1 VAALW
6 TPSVISI
13 LYETTSPLD
22 PISFSLLTPRNRSRQ
37 PHSTPWL
44 PSSGS
49 KNRRTPLPA
58 TSVLVSPDKPLAKL
72 PLHRSELSCP
82 VHSSMAEGT
91 PAHRSRTLF
100 VPCPAPR
107 PSWRPPASA
116 ARGVQPAWLACAAVS
131 RRSSPARMPHRA
143 RVQPP
148 HAGSSSARPAR
159 FVIRRGR
166 KVRSCPPTPFFIAV
180 CRVCVCHRAVRA
192 PSARCSCVLVAH
204 AYCARSRRSFAGSC
218 TRRASGSHLV
228 CMMFHACK
236 FTCCPRASLFA

>member
-1 VAALW
+1 MKPPLRWIQFHSPYALLGTGAA
-6 TPSVISI
+6 
-13 LYETTSPLD
+13 SP
-22 PISFSLLTPRNRSRQ
+22 IQ
-37 PHSTPWL
+37 PPGFL
-44 PSSGS
+44 
-49 KNRRTPLPA
+49 PLPQKTVERPSPQPA
-58 TSVLVSPDKPLAKL
+58 YWSAPTS
-72 PLHRSELSCP
+72 RWRSCP
-82 VHSSMAEGT
+82 STGRSSPAPRIPPWPKAA

-116 ARGVQPAWLACAAVS
+116 ARGVQPAWLAYAAAS
-131 RRSSPARMPHRA
+131 RRSSPAWMPRRA

-159 FVIRRGR
+159 FVVRRGR
-166 KVRSCPPTPFFIAV
+166 KVRSRPPTPFFIAV

-192 PSARCSCVLVAH
+192 PLARCSCVLVAH
-204 AYCARSRRSFAGSC
+204 AYCARSPRSFAGSC